1 MVIWQRTTREETYRL
16 LYMGC
21 TFRLAARVLLC
32 SGMGIVF
39 TPQLGQNYAE
49 NQFRL
54 GSYPGSP
61 STPPPPRP
69 RWPFSQPVYS
79 PGTDGDSHASCLPS
93 HRQDSTYIPTP
104 DVYHA
109 TDRTAHT
116 FPRLMF
122 TMPQT
127 GQHIQFSLCYTSHGK
142 MFESSIFVII
152 IMFEIMQTGIVYV
165 TFLYGSF
172 LF

>member
-1 MVIWQRTTREETYRL
+1 MVIWQRTTREENYRL

-61 STPPPPRP
+61 STPPPPPGLGGPFPSPCTPQALMAIPTPHVYHPTDRIAHTFP
-69 RWPFSQPVYS
+69 RLMFTMPQT
-79 PGTDGDSHASCLPS
+79 GQHIHSHASCLPS

-104 DVYHA
+104 HVYHA

-116 FPRLMF
+116 
-122 TMPQT
+122 
-127 GQHIQFSLCYTSHGK
+127 I
-142 MFESSIFVII
+142 
-152 IMFEIMQTGIVYV
+152 
-165 TFLYGSF
+165 
-172 LF
+172 